1 MKKKELLINMI
12 SSIVSFVITMG
23 ISFFLT
29 PFIVGKLG
37 REAYG
42 FIGLINNIISYASV
56 VTIALNSM
64 AGRFITLKIHQDDNE
79 GANIYFNSV
88 LIGNI
93 IMSIAFSLISL
104 ILLFNLGNIF
114 HIPNSLNIDV
124 KIAFSLVSI

>member
-1 MKKKELLINMI
+1 MKNKELLINMI

-64 AGRFITLKIHQDDNE
+64 AGRFITLASDRAKSPLARTLRVQKI
-79 GANIYFNSV
+79 IKIV
-88 LIGNI
+88 LNI
-93 IMSIAFSLISL
+93 IYGHNYI
-104 ILLFNLGNIF
+104 
-114 HIPNSLNIDV
+114 
-124 KIAFSLVSI
+124 